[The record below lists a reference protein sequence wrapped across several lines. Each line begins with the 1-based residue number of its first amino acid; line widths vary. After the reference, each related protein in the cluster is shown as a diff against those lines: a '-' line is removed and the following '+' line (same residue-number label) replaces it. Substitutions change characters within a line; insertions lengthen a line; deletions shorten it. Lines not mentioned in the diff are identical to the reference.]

1 MNMNMNIDKCV
12 KHFDSLISK
21 NYKLSIESIT
31 KDEVVFFNVKILGK
45 NTDMTLTC
53 NGKSCNNNPVHME
66 ATMIIEEEDGDTV
79 SKILIIIAG
88 CWKHGNKSIVEE
100 NMKGCCI
107 GTILM
112 LVCECIA
119 IYAGSIKMTLDDVTD
134 KIPGKTGF
142 YESNGYN
149 NPDGDE
155 VMEKNLSSEKL
166 SYNINEFSYK
176 INSLTKEGKCNWI
189 WSSNSKRK
197 RQ

>member
-1 MNMNMNIDKCV
+1 MNIDKCV

-21 NYKLSIESIT
+21 NYKLSIESIS

-45 NTDMTLTC
+45 NTDITLTC
-53 NGKSCNNNPVHME
+53 NRKSCNNPVLME
-66 ATMIIEEEDGDTV
+66 ATMIIEEEDGYTV
-79 SKILIIIAG
+79 SKILTIIAG

-100 NMKGCCI
+100 NMKGCGI

-134 KIPGKTGF
+134 KISGKTGF
-142 YESNGYN
+142 YESLGYN

-155 VMEKNLSSEKL
+155 VMEKKLSSEKL
-166 SYNINEFSYK
+166 SYNINEFSNK
-176 INSLTKEGKCNWI
+176 INSLTKKGKCNWI
-189 WSSNSKRK
+189 WMS
-197 RQ
+197 